1 MNQRVNTQQIVPML
15 FVVLL
20 LASLGLVVRFVGRDT
35 TVLIA
40 ARPPAKSIAQPSI
53 DAFGAAE
60 AAELSAARWQA
71 MAEFY
76 EENGMLTRDSFDYVQ
91 AAELSAHRWQAM
103 ARFYEENGLL
113 NNKMN
118 PGELSA
124 YRWNAMARA
133 YERMSLLNK

>member
-15 FVVLL
+15 LVVLL
-20 LASLGLVVRFVGRDT
+20 FASLGLLVRFVGGET
-35 TVLIA
+35 PVLIA
-40 ARPPAKSIAQPSI
+40 PRSPAKPVAQPSI

-71 MAEFY
+71 MARFY
-76 EENGMLTRDSFDYVQ
+76 EANDMLTRDSFDYELAAVNQ
-91 AAELSAHRWQAM
+91 AARWQAM

-113 NNKMN
+113 NDEIDS
-118 PGELSA
+118 GELSA

-133 YERMSLLNK
+133 YERLGLLNK